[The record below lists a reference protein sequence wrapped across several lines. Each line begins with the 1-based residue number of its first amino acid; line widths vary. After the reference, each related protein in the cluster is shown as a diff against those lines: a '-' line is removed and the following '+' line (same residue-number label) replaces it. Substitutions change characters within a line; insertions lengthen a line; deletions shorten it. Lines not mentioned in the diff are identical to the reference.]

1 MGLMGEWI
9 YNGADERVCS
19 VTTGVVKNNWDSKY
33 PGMVRVEYF
42 LGTAGKNVTGWIP
55 VATPYAFKG
64 CGLYALPEIG
74 AEVVIAFHMG
84 DRNCP
89 IVIGSLWNK
98 KNTLP
103 KDTAAEGNKIKRFC
117 TKGGCEVIFEEEQ
130 GKEAIG
136 LKTPGGLMVRMEDG
150 ENAITVQDKE
160 KKNGI
165 QIGAK
170 SGEVKIFAE
179 QKMILEVGG
188 KAMVKLEGNTGAI
201 SLDGDDIKAEGSKS
215 FAVKGQNVKL
225 EGTQMDIQG
234 KSKLA
239 VKSSG
244 MAQIKGATVK
254 IN

>member
-1 MGLMGEWI
+1 M
-9 YNGADERVCS
+9 
-19 VTTGVVKNNWDSKY
+19 
-33 PGMVRVEYF
+33 
-42 LGTAGKNVTGWIP
+42 
-55 VATPYAFKG
+55 
-64 CGLYALPEIG
+64 
-74 AEVVIAFHMG
+74 
-84 DRNCP
+84 
-89 IVIGSLWNK
+89 
-98 KNTLP
+98 
-103 KDTAAEGNKIKRFC
+103 
-117 TKGGCEVIFEEEQ
+117 IFEEEQ

-170 SGEVKIFAE
+170 SGEAKIFAE